1 MLAEF
6 DQAKHELSK
15 IANELENDTD
25 DNNRDRTFLRS
36 RARDVLRRIYVDS
49 PATVEHISE
58 MFSRATNPEVL
69 ATIKEALKLGPPI
82 RLALSSEDDGRTVQ
96 ALIDSALWRSKSV
109 RFCIYAVIILILVA
123 LALLGVNVAEIS
135 KQANSARELVAD
147 ANAKLEQMKTANRV
161 LEEKQYEVEGKSK
174 VIFSRIDAARERL
187 DNPND
192 DVNKIAI
199 RFETQLTRLGD
210 LEQEWSRRREK
221 LTDNLAQHE
230 VFLAGRED
238 QTIRKVTE
246 FNNQVS
252 EHASAVEAIVNR
264 TRNFETTAAKS
275 AANSKESA
283 ETIAPLIGPAQSIAM
298 TLQALRDQT
307 REIANS
313 VRQDNDKIADVRR
326 LVEATRNSLDPLAES
341 AKEKLNAALQF
352 TNSLSLWQT
361 TASQH
366 LDRIREIEGQAVNRT
381 GEINRVA
388 AQIGN
393 LQSEIVAKIE
403 DAKTTEQRLK
413 GEVDRVRLDVSN
425 IREIITVVEDK
436 RADIVS
442 KLHRL
447 LDERPSMDSA
457 LVWKLILG
465 SQTLIL
471 LIIGVLGLLS
481 ILIIVQ
487 IFIFITLRRQRNA
500 LNALTQR

>member
-15 IANELENDTD
+15 IANELENGTD

-436 RADIVS
+436 RADIVG